1 MRRSRRSRSSL
12 SRRTSC
18 RGRRFFR
25 RGCARTDVCE
35 ILTHSHLAEE
45 YRTIKNVI
53 SRCAAASAPF
63 SLDIVS
69 DVIGADL
76 LAMAI
81 DAAVC
86 CVNAPAPLEHSR
98 LRARINV
105 RPLFVG
111 FRIEMSNL
119 PRRND
124 REPDPRERKR
134 AKDSQKERSK
144 AFHVRLSSADPPS
157 PRLRRASWRP
167 RFHGSRKRGV
177 SPFINGLRMSRLQ
190 PG

>member
-1 MRRSRRSRSSL
+1 M

-18 RGRRFFR
+18 SCRRRRFLG
-25 RGCARTDVCE
+25 RGCARANVCE
-35 ILTHSHLAEE
+35 VLAHPHFSEK
-45 YRTIKNVI
+45 YRPLKNVI
-53 SRCAAASAPF
+53 ARRAAAIAPLP
-63 SLDIVS
+63 LDIVG
-69 DVIGADL
+69 DVVGADL

-86 CVNAPAPLEHSR
+86 CVNVPAPLEHSR
-98 LRARINV
+98 LGARINV

-111 FRIEMSNL
+111 FRIEISDL

-124 REPDPRERKR
+124 READPRKRKR
-134 AKDSQKERSK
+134 AEDSQEERSK
-144 AFHVRLSSADPPS
+144 AFHEYLPSADPPS

-167 RFHGSRKRGV
+167 PFLGSRKRGANA
-177 SPFINGLRMSRLQ
+177 FINGLRMSRLQ